1 MLVPA
6 ARVYLYTVAVASA
19 GSDGLPSFVRTSG
32 GVTGCCDVIALVAPA
47 SLGAARLQRRCVG

>member
-19 GSDGLPSFVRTSG
+19 GSDGLLVVRP
-32 GVTGCCDVIALVAPA
+32 DE
-47 SLGAARLQRRCVG
+47 RRCDRLL